1 MTVHELNRSLSKS
14 SRTLLASSP
23 VQHRYN
29 PLRPLCLLINALAIV
44 VFPGPPSINILG
56 FFLKYLDCQ
65 SVTNPKLRE
74 AKLVNIYNDLQL
86 MEQVSLQ

>member
-1 MTVHELNRSLSKS
+1 MNVLTVHELNRSLSKS

-56 FFLKYLDCQ
+56 FFLKPSRILRLSICNQSKTSRSEVSEYL
-65 SVTNPKLRE
+65 
-74 AKLVNIYNDLQL
+74 
-86 MEQVSLQ
+86 

>member
-1 MTVHELNRSLSKS
+1 MNVLTVHELNRSLSKS

-44 VFPGPPSINILG
+44 VFPVPGPPSINILG
-56 FFLKYLDCQ
+56 FFLKPSRILRLSICNQSKTSRSEVSEYL
-65 SVTNPKLRE
+65 
-74 AKLVNIYNDLQL
+74 
-86 MEQVSLQ
+86 